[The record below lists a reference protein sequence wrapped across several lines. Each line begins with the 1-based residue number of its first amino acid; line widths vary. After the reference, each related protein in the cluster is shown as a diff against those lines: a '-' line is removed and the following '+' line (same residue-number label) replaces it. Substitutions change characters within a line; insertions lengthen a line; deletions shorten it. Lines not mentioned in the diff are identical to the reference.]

1 MARREADPNKQGLIN
16 RDVNA
21 ALRAAE
27 AVKLRAR
34 KLTFQQIAER
44 VGYASPGAARNAI
57 LRELNRVVVTNVQEL
72 RREEAAMYDQLQAA
86 IFAHAVGDEDALDDA
101 ERTAGKSSAQPSL
114 FAVDR
119 VLAISKARRELLG
132 LDATREE
139 AGAMP
144 VERRYIGVTVEGV

>member
-1 MARREADPNKQGLIN
+1 MAREADPNKQGLIN

-27 AVKLRAR
+27 AVRLRAR

-57 LRELNRVVVTNVQEL
+57 VRELQRVVVTSVVEL
-72 RREEAAMYDQLQAA
+72 RREEAAMYDQMQAA
-86 IFAHAVGDEDALDDA
+86 IYAHAVGDEDALGASDRESGKDA
-101 ERTAGKSSAQPSL
+101 PAPNL

-119 VLAISKARRELLG
+119 VIAISKARRELLG
-132 LDATREE
+132 LDATRDE
-139 AGAMP
+139 AGATP
-144 VERRYIGVTVEGV
+144 IERRYVGVNVEGV